1 MNVTD
6 DGDGSEMRF
15 SSPVGRERGRGVA
28 LQRRPGQLVI
38 VGFVGAIAV
47 GTLLLLLPIS
57 ASGEPA
63 SFMEAVFTATS
74 AVCVTGLIVTDTP
87 VFWSGFGE
95 AVILVLIQI
104 GGLGVMTVA
113 SLLGVLVTRRL
124 DLSSRLVAAASTRTV
139 GLGDVRRTL
148 VRVVVIAFVVEAA
161 AALVLTVRFAVAYDE
176 PLGRALWDGVF
187 HAVSGYNNAGFALF
201 STSLMDFVADPW
213 ICLPIAV
220 TTIVGG
226 LGLPVILEL
235 LREHRRPARW
245 SVHTKITLLMTGL
258 LLVGGAGFFLVTEW
272 DNAATMGTLD
282 TGGRI
287 LASFTQSAN
296 ARTAG
301 FNSVNTGEMHT
312 ETWLGTIILMFI
324 GGGSAGTAGGIKVT
338 TFAVL
343 AVVIWSEL
351 RGDPDASVFDRRIS
365 LATQRQA
372 LTVALLAVAIVVLP
386 SLWMTALSP
395 FGVDQILFEVTSA
408 FTTTG
413 LSTGITAQ
421 LAWYHQ
427 AVLCVLM
434 FIGRLGPITLGTA
447 LVLRAHGRLYR
458 RPESAPIIG

>member
-1 MNVTD
+1 
-6 DGDGSEMRF
+6 MRF
-15 SSPVGRERGRGVA
+15 SSPTGRDRSRGVA

-38 VGFVGAIAV
+38 AGFLGAIAV
-47 GTLLLLLPIS
+47 GTLLLLLPIA

-63 SFMEAVFTATS
+63 SFMQALFTATS

-113 SLLGVLVTRRL
+113 SLLGVLVSRRL

-139 GLGDVRRTL
+139 SLGDVRRML
-148 VRVVVIAFVVEAA
+148 IRVVVLAAVVEGAVAA
-161 AALVLTVRFAVAYDE
+161 VLTVRFAVTYDE
-176 PLGRALWDGVF
+176 PFGRALWDGVF

-201 STSLMDFVADPW
+201 SGSLMDFVSDPW
-213 ICLPIAV
+213 ICVPIAAA
-220 TTIVGG
+220 TIVGG
-226 LGLPVILEL
+226 LGLPVVLEV
-235 LREHRRPARW
+235 LRERRRPKRW
-245 SVHTKITLLMTGL
+245 SLHTKITLLMTVL
-258 LLVGGAGFFLVTEW
+258 LLVAGTGFFLVTEA
-272 DNAATMGTLD
+272 DATMGNLSGAD
-282 TGGRI
+282 RI

-301 FNSVNTGEMHT
+301 FNSLDTGALHS

-324 GGGSAGTAGGIKVT
+324 GAGSGGTAGGIKVT

-351 RGDPDASVFDRRIS
+351 RGEPDGNLFDRRIS
-365 LATQRQA
+365 AATQRQA

-386 SLWMTALSP
+386 TLWITALSP
-395 FGVDQILFEVTSA
+395 FNVDQILFEVTSA

-427 AVLCVLM
+427 VVLVLLM

-447 LVLRAHGRLYR
+447 LALRARRRLYR
-458 RPESAPIIG
+458 LPESAPIIG

>member
-1 MNVTD
+1 
-6 DGDGSEMRF
+6 MRF
-15 SSPVGRERGRGVA
+15 SSPAGRDGGRGAA

-38 VGFVGAIAV
+38 IGFIGAIAV

-63 SFMEAVFTATS
+63 TFMEALFTATS

-95 AVILVLIQI
+95 AVILLLIQL

-113 SLLGVLVTRRL
+113 SLLGLLVSRRL

-139 GLGDVRRTL
+139 GLGDLRRTL
-148 VRVVVIAFVVEAA
+148 VRVVVLAFVIETAVAT
-161 AALVLTVRFAVAYDE
+161 VLAVRFAVTYDE
-176 PLGRALWDGVF
+176 PFGRALWNGVF

-201 STSLMDFVADPW
+201 STSLMDFVSDPW
-213 ICLPIAV
+213 ICVPIAV
-220 TTIVGG
+220 AMILGG
-226 LGLPVILEL
+226 LGLPVVLEV
-235 LREHRRPARW
+235 LRERVRPGRW
-245 SVHTKITLLMTGL
+245 SLHTKITLLMTVL
-258 LLVGGAGFFLVTEW
+258 LLVGGTAFFFVTEY
-272 DNAATMGTLD
+272 DNPATMGNLGTAD
-282 TGGRI
+282 QI

-324 GGGSAGTAGGIKVT
+324 GAGSAGTAGGIKVT

-343 AVVIWSEL
+343 ALVIWSEL
-351 RGDPDASVFDRRIS
+351 RGDPDATLFDRRIS

-372 LTVALLAVAIVVLP
+372 LTLALLAVAIVVLP
-386 SLWMTALSP
+386 TLWITALSP
-395 FGVDQILFEVTSA
+395 FTVDQILFEVTSA

-413 LSTGITAQ
+413 VSTGITSS

-427 AVLCVLM
+427 VVLVVLM

-447 LVLRAHGRLYR
+447 LALRARGRLYR
-458 RPESAPIIG
+458 LPESAPIIG

>member
-1 MNVTD
+1 
-6 DGDGSEMRF
+6 MRF
-15 SSPVGRERGRGVA
+15 SSPGGREQGRGAA

-38 VGFVGAIAV
+38 VGFVGAITI

-57 ASGEPA
+57 ASGESA
-63 SFMEAVFTATS
+63 SFMQALFTATS

-113 SLLGVLVTRRL
+113 SLLGVLVSRRL

-139 GLGDVRRTL
+139 SLGDVRRML
-148 VRVVVIAFVVEAA
+148 VRVVVIAVIVEAVVA
-161 AALVLTVRFAVAYDE
+161 TVLTVRFVVGYGE
-176 PLGRALWDGVF
+176 PFGRALWDGVF

-201 STSLMDFVADPW
+201 SLSLMDFVSDPW
-213 ICLPIAV
+213 ICVPIAV
-220 TTIVGG
+220 ATIVGG
-226 LGLPVILEL
+226 LGLPVILEV
-235 LREHRRPARW
+235 LRERWRPRRW
-245 SVHTKITLLMTGL
+245 SLHSKITLLMTAL
-258 LLVGGAGFFLVTEW
+258 LLVGGTGFFLVTEW
-272 DNAATMGTLD
+272 DNAATMGTLSNAD
-282 TGGRI
+282 RV
-287 LASFTQSAN
+287 LASFIQSVN

-324 GGGSAGTAGGIKVT
+324 GAGSGGTGGGIKVT

-343 AVVIWSEL
+343 GVVIWSEL
-351 RGDPDASVFDRRIS
+351 RGEPDANLFDRRITT
-365 LATQRQA
+365 ATQRQA
-372 LTVALLAVAIVVLP
+372 LSVALLAVAIVVLP
-386 SLWMTALSP
+386 TLWMTALSP
-395 FGVDQILFEVTSA
+395 FNVDEILFEVTSA

-413 LSTGITAQ
+413 LSTGITAS

-427 AVLCVLM
+427 LVLVLLM

-447 LVLRAHGRLYR
+447 LALRASRRLYR
-458 RPESAPIIG
+458 LPESAPIIG

>member
-1 MNVTD
+1 
-6 DGDGSEMRF
+6 MRF
-15 SSPVGRERGRGVA
+15 SSPEHRERSRGVS

-38 VGFVGAIAV
+38 VGFLGAISV

-63 SFMEAVFTATS
+63 SFMEALFTATS

-113 SLLGVLVTRRL
+113 SLLGVLVSRRL
-124 DLSSRLVAAASTRTV
+124 GLSSRLVAAASTRTV

-148 VRVVVIAFVVEAA
+148 VRVVILAAVIETVVAT
-161 AALVLTVRFAVAYDE
+161 VLTVRFAVTYDE
-176 PLGRALWDGVF
+176 PLGRAMWDGVF

-201 STSLMDFVADPW
+201 SNSLMDFVADPW
-213 ICLPIAV
+213 ICVPIAV
-220 TTIVGG
+220 ATIVGG
-226 LGLPVILEL
+226 LGLPVILEV
-235 LREHRRPARW
+235 LRERRGPRHW
-245 SVHTKITLLMTGL
+245 SLHSKITLLMTVL
-258 LLVGGAGFFLVTEW
+258 LLVGGTGFFLVTEW
-272 DNAATMGTLD
+272 DNTATMGALSTAD
-282 TGGRI
+282 RV
-287 LASFTQSAN
+287 LASFIHAAN

-301 FNSVNTGEMHT
+301 FNSVDTGAMHT
-312 ETWLGTIILMFI
+312 ESWLGTVILMFI

-343 AVVIWSEL
+343 GVVIWSEL
-351 RGDPDASVFDRRIS
+351 RGDPDATLFDRRIS
-365 LATQRQA
+365 PATQREA

-386 SLWMTALSP
+386 TLWITALSP
-395 FGVDQILFEVTSA
+395 FTVDEILFEVASA

-413 LSTGITAQ
+413 LSTGITAS

-427 AVLCVLM
+427 LALVVLM
-434 FIGRLGPITLGTA
+434 FIGRLGPVTLGTA
-447 LVLRAHGRLYR
+447 LALRARRRLYR
-458 RPESAPIIG
+458 LPESAPIIG

>member
-1 MNVTD
+1 
-6 DGDGSEMRF
+6 MRF
-15 SSPVGRERGRGVA
+15 SSPAGRDRSRGVA

-38 VGFVGAIAV
+38 AGFLGAIAV
-47 GTLLLLLPIS
+47 GTLLLLLPVA

-63 SFMEAVFTATS
+63 SFMQALFTATS

-113 SLLGVLVTRRL
+113 SLLGVLVSRRL

-139 GLGDVRRTL
+139 SLGDVRRML
-148 VRVVVIAFVVEAA
+148 IRVVVLAAVVEGAVAA
-161 AALVLTVRFAVAYDE
+161 VLTVRFAVAYDE
-176 PLGRALWDGVF
+176 PFGRALWDGVF

-201 STSLMDFVADPW
+201 SGSLMDFASDPW
-213 ICLPIAV
+213 ICVPIAV
-220 TTIVGG
+220 ATIVGG
-226 LGLPVILEL
+226 LGLPVVLEV
-235 LREHRRPARW
+235 LRERRRPARW
-245 SVHTKITLLMTGL
+245 SLHTKITLLMTVL
-258 LLVGGAGFFLVTEW
+258 LLVGGAAFFLVTEG
-272 DNAATMGTLD
+272 DATMGNLGTAD
-282 TGGRI
+282 RI

-301 FNSVNTGEMHT
+301 FNSVDTGAMHT

-324 GGGSAGTAGGIKVT
+324 GAGSGGTGGGIKVT

-351 RGDPDASVFDRRIS
+351 RGEPDANLFDRRIS
-365 LATQRQA
+365 AATQRQA

-386 SLWMTALSP
+386 TLWITALSP
-395 FGVDQILFEVTSA
+395 FNVDQILFEVTSA

-427 AVLCVLM
+427 VVLVVLM

-447 LVLRAHGRLYR
+447 LALRARRRLYR
-458 RPESAPIIG
+458 LPESAPIIG

>member
-1 MNVTD
+1 
-6 DGDGSEMRF
+6 MRF
-15 SSPVGRERGRGVA
+15 SSPTGREKSRGVA

-57 ASGEPA
+57 ASSEPA
-63 SFMEAVFTATS
+63 TFMQAVFTATS

-87 VFWSGFGE
+87 VFWSGFGQ

-113 SLLGVLVTRRL
+113 SLLGVLVSRRL
-124 DLSSRLVAAASTRTV
+124 DLSTRLVAAASTRTV
-139 GLGDVRRTL
+139 GLGDVRRML
-148 VRVVVIAFVVEAA
+148 VRVVVLALIVEGVV
-161 AALVLTVRFAVAYDE
+161 ALVLTVRFAVAYDE
-176 PLGRALWDGVF
+176 PLGRAVWDGVF

-201 STSLMDFVADPW
+201 SSSLMDYVTDPW
-213 ICLPIAV
+213 ICVPIAV
-220 TTIVGG
+220 ATILGG
-226 LGLPVILEL
+226 LGLPAIMEV
-235 LREHRRPARW
+235 LRERRRPARW
-245 SVHTKITLLMTGL
+245 SLHTKITLLMTAL
-258 LLVGGAGFFLVTEW
+258 LLVGGTGFFLVTEW
-272 DNAATMGTLD
+272 DNTATMGTLD

-301 FNSVNTGEMHT
+301 FNSVDTAEMHT

-351 RGDPDASVFDRRIS
+351 RGDPDASLFDRRIS
-365 LATQRQA
+365 PATQRQA
-372 LTVALLAVAIVVLP
+372 LTLALLAVAIVVLP

-395 FGVDQILFEVTSA
+395 FQVDEILFEVTSA

-427 AVLCVLM
+427 VVLCVLM

-447 LVLRAHGRLYR
+447 LVLRARRRLYR
-458 RPESAPIIG
+458 LPESAPIIG

>member
-1 MNVTD
+1 
-6 DGDGSEMRF
+6 
-15 SSPVGRERGRGVA
+15 
-28 LQRRPGQLVI
+28 VI
-38 VGFVGAIAV
+38 AGFVGAIAV
-47 GTLLLLLPIS
+47 GTLLLLLPVA
-57 ASGEPA
+57 ASGESA
-63 SFMEAVFTATS
+63 TFMEALFTATS

-113 SLLGVLVTRRL
+113 SLLGVLVSRRL

-139 GLGDVRRTL
+139 SLGDVRRTL
-148 VRVVVIAFVVEAA
+148 VRVVILALVIEAVVAT
-161 AALVLTVRFAVAYDE
+161 VLTVRFAVAYDE
-176 PLGRALWDGVF
+176 PFGRALWHGVF

-201 STSLMDFVADPW
+201 SLSLMDFVADPW
-213 ICLPIAV
+213 IVLPICLA
-220 TTIVGG
+220 TIVGG
-226 LGLPVILEL
+226 LGLPVVLEV
-235 LREHRRPARW
+235 LRGRLRPVRW
-245 SVHTKITLLMTGL
+245 SVHTKITLLMTAV
-258 LLVGGAGFFLVTEW
+258 LLVGGTVFFLVAEW
-272 DNAATMGTLD
+272 DNPATMGGLD
-282 TGGRI
+282 AGGRV
-287 LASFTQSAN
+287 LASFTQSTQ

-324 GGGSAGTAGGIKVT
+324 GGGSGGTAGGIKVT

-351 RGDPDASVFDRRIS
+351 RGDPDATVFDRRIS
-365 LATQRQA
+365 PATQRQA
-372 LTVALLAVAIVVLP
+372 LTLALLAVAIVVLP
-386 SLWMTALSP
+386 TLWITALSP
-395 FGVDQILFEVTSA
+395 FTVDQILFEVTSA

-427 AVLCVLM
+427 VVLVVLM

-447 LVLRAHGRLYR
+447 LALRARGRLYR
-458 RPESAPIIG
+458 LPESAPIIG

>member
-1 MNVTD
+1 MI
-6 DGDGSEMRF
+6 
-15 SSPVGRERGRGVA
+15 A
-28 LQRRPGQLVI
+28 
-38 VGFVGAIAV
+38 GFVAAIAV
-47 GTLLLLLPIS
+47 GTLLLLLPIA

-63 SFMEAVFTATS
+63 TFMEALFTATS

-113 SLLGVLVTRRL
+113 SLLGVLVSRRL

-139 GLGDVRRTL
+139 SLGDVRRTL
-148 VRVVVIAFVVEAA
+148 VRVVILALVIEAA
-161 AALVLTVRFAVAYDE
+161 VATVLAVRFAVAYDE
-176 PLGRALWDGVF
+176 TLGRALWHGVF
-187 HAVSGYNNAGFALF
+187 HAVSAYNNAGFALF
-201 STSLMDFVADPW
+201 SLSLIDFVADPW
-213 ICLPIAV
+213 IVLPICLA
-220 TTIVGG
+220 TIVGG
-226 LGLPVILEL
+226 LGLPVVLEV
-235 LREHRRPARW
+235 LRERVRPARW
-245 SVHTKITLLMTGL
+245 SVHTKITLLMTTL
-258 LLVGGAGFFLVTEW
+258 LLVGGTVFFLVAEW
-272 DNAATMGTLD
+272 DNAATMGGLD
-282 TGGRI
+282 NGGRV
-287 LASFTQSAN
+287 LASFTQSAQ

-324 GGGSAGTAGGIKVT
+324 GGGSGGTAGGIKVT

-351 RGDPDASVFDRRIS
+351 RGDPDATVFDRRIS
-365 LATQRQA
+365 PATQRQA
-372 LTVALLAVAIVVLP
+372 LTLALLGVAIVVLP
-386 SLWMTALSP
+386 TLWMTALSP
-395 FGVDQILFEVTSA
+395 FTVDQILFEVTSA

-427 AVLCVLM
+427 LVLVMLM

-447 LVLRAHGRLYR
+447 LALRARGRLYR
-458 RPESAPIIG
+458 LPESAPIIG